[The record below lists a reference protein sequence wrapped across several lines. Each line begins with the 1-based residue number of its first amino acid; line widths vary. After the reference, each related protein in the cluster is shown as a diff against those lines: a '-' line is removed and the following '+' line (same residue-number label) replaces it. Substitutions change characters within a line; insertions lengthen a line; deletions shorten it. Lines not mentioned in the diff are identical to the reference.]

1 MKDVPID
8 FECEDDDKN
17 LDDDDANDLDLLHDN
32 DDDVDSDANNLDLLP
47 DDGDNGKTKLNNV
60 ILEYYYSL
68 RFFRYF
74 RHLIFCSSIYILH

>member
-32 DDDVDSDANNLDLLP
+32 DDADSDVNNFDLLT
-47 DDGDNGKTKLNNV
+47 DDGDNGKTDLK
-60 ILEYYYSL
+60 
-68 RFFRYF
+68 
-74 RHLIFCSSIYILH
+74 